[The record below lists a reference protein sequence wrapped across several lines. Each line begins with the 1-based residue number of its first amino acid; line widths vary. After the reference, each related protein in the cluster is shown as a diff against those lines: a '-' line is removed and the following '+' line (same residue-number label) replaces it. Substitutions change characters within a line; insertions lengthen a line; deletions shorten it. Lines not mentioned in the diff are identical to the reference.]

1 MNILFLDS
9 KPDAGRMARL
19 QNRLDSLGI
28 GLVAVQTP
36 DEMLRQIVSR
46 GFTVVVLDLEISRV
60 PVAEAV
66 AMIRR
71 FRPKSRVLCQGSED
85 QWALVGPALNSM
97 GVRRLLKRPW
107 TVGGLLNLL
116 ADEMDDDEP
125 MADPMQELESLGK
138 DIEAWQQE
146 EPEDPSRIA
155 QRVKLQ
161 PKRTAVPP
169 PPKSKA
175 REAEHAPEAPKAATK
190 PDYPLKRG
198 EKDPYLRIEVSRD
211 GVTGRLVCYP
221 LEDRYHSM
229 DDVREELAKR
239 KIVHGVDYERLE
251 HLIKSVN
258 QTGEPILGEV
268 VAEGKNSVDGQ
279 NGRIEW
285 FVATSVRVNLQE
297 DEAGKI
303 NYKDVFEIPCV
314 RTGEKIA
321 KVYEPTEP
329 VDGLSIYGKPLIG
342 KRGKSVKV
350 SPAKGSRFNPD
361 DSSYYAEIDGQVQAK
376 GGKLGVIPVWNVTD
390 DVDLSTGNIEFLGSV
405 IIQGN
410 VMAGFSV
417 KAEGDILVKGL
428 VEGAELK
435 AGGTITVKMGVV
447 ANGKGMIEAGE
458 NFYAKYCS
466 SAIIR
471 VEKDVTVEDTIM
483 NSDVQAGG
491 KVKVSKNKG
500 SIVGGTVA
508 AQGGID
514 ILNAGSDMG
523 QTTTLI
529 VGEQYFV
536 RDRLVTLSK
545 KIQRQQEQ
553 IETLK
558 QSMAP
563 FAGFQDNDPRLG
575 EAQRKSLARI
585 KETMREMLSKVTAM
599 ERQKDDAAQG
609 LNRMCHARINVRN
622 VAHPNLK
629 MQVGIAH
636 LKTAKSHTFCSFY
649 EDRQAGEVRLGAYE
663 GKIEKKKVITSK

>member
-1 MNILFLDS
+1 
-9 KPDAGRMARL
+9 MARL

-36 DEMLRQIVSR
+36 DEMLRLIAVR
-46 GFTVVVLDLEISRV
+46 GFSVVVLDLEISRV
-60 PVAEAV
+60 PVVEAV

-85 QWALVGPALNSM
+85 QWALVGPALNSI
-97 GVRRLLKRPW
+97 GVRRFLKRPW
-107 TVGGLLNLL
+107 TVGGFLNLL
-116 ADEMDDDEP
+116 ADEMDDDQP
-125 MADPMQELESLGK
+125 IADPMQELESLSK
-138 DIEAWQQE
+138 DIEAWKIGV
-146 EPEDPSRIA
+146 PEDPSRIV
-155 QRVKLQ
+155 QSVKLQ
-161 PKRTAVPP
+161 PKRPSVAGPAPPEPEKNTAAPE
-169 PPKSKA
+169 PPKPSS
-175 REAEHAPEAPKAATK
+175 K
-190 PDYPLKRG
+190 PDFPLKRG
-198 EKDPYLRIEVSRD
+198 EKDPYLRIEVSQD

-221 LEDRYHSM
+221 LEEKYHSM

-239 KIVHGVDYERLE
+239 KIVYGIVYDRLDA
-251 HLIKSVN
+251 LIKKVN
-258 QTGEPILGEV
+258 QTGEPILGDV
-268 VAEGKNSVDGQ
+268 VAEGKSSVDGQ

-285 FVATSVRVNLQE
+285 FVPTSVRVNLQE
-297 DEAGKI
+297 DESGRV
-303 NYKDVFEIPCV
+303 NYKDIFEIPCV

-342 KRGKSVKV
+342 KLGKSVKI
-350 SPAKGSRFNPD
+350 SPAKGVRFNPD

-376 GGKLGVIPVWNVTD
+376 GGKLGVIPVWNITD

-410 VMAGFSV
+410 VITGFSV

-428 VEGAELK
+428 VEGSELK

-458 NFYAKYCS
+458 NFYTKYCS

-491 KVKVSKNKG
+491 KVNVSKNKG
-500 SIVGGTVA
+500 SIVGGTVV

-536 RDRLVTLSK
+536 RERLVTLAK
-545 KIQRQQEQ
+545 KIQWQQEQ

-558 QSMAP
+558 QSIAP
-563 FAGFQDNDPRLG
+563 FAGFQDDDPRLG
-575 EAQRKSLARI
+575 ETQRKSLAKI
-585 KETMREMLSKVTAM
+585 KEAMQDMRSRVTAM
-599 ERQKDDAAQG
+599 ELQKDDAAQG
-609 LNRMCHARINVRN
+609 LNRTCHARINVRN

-629 MQVGIAH
+629 IQVGIAC
-636 LKTAKSHTFCSFY
+636 LKTIKSHTFCSFY
-649 EDRQAGEVRLGAYE
+649 EDRQAGEVLLGPYE
-663 GKIEKKKVITSK
+663 GKNEKKKVITAK